1 MAKNEALRATFAQ
14 NLRTL
19 LEAREKSQLDL
30 AKYMGVAGPTVNDWC
45 RGRKMPRMDKIDKI
59 CEFLGTDRA
68 TLMGDREV
76 VTPSDINVTIPGINK
91 NDLPPLTPKDERE
104 IARDLERL
112 LNALDDKTGF
122 AAMGGTVEDEE
133 DRELLKTSLLTSMRL
148 ARQIAKKK
156 FTPNKYKDEE

>member
-1 MAKNEALRATFAQ
+1 MPKNIDMRDLFAR
-14 NLRTL
+14 NLRML
-19 LEAREKSQLDL
+19 LEEREKTQMDL
-30 AKYMGVAGPTVNDWC
+30 AKYLGVTDAAVNMWC
-45 RGRKMPRMDKIDKI
+45 RAKRIPRMDKIDKI

-76 VTPSDINVTIPGINK
+76 VAPSDINVTIPGINK